1 MAKSVGMACFV
12 AATLFSGCCSAQ
24 TIVGPSGKPLQPIH
38 RAKCSQSP
46 AGCYEQATR
55 DCRGGSYQILHSES
69 HPGGLLADILP
80 GPVTWYTMS
89 YVCGPSDGKIAG
101 WTVAYL
107 EVGNLNGCRAA
118 AQFPDQ
124 TVFQMAQIQ
133 SGTDK
138 RWAIFISN
146 PRWNAWVGQRKELP
160 LQLVTDWPKTKPWPY
175 TFSISGDSKILSTTD
190 ASVEFMNSVADAAK
204 VEIMADNKEL
214 LASVD
219 MKGSA
224 AAIRAIVN
232 CVNEHP
238 PAKAPSPEP
247 ETRISGTG
255 FFVAPNRVVTN
266 NHVVAGCTKDI
277 QVRYPERASYAAT
290 ISGQDA
296 TNDLALL
303 HTEMPNLSVASFRFQ
318 PLLGEAVAT
327 YGFPYSGILSPN
339 FTSGN
344 IAALSGPKGDTRLLQ
359 TSTPIQPGNS
369 GGPLLDMSGRVIGV
383 VVSQLDAMARM
394 RTDRSIPQ
402 NVNFAIQSSIVI
414 NFLAMKSVTPNLDN
428 SSAGAQRPPSE
439 VIADM
444 AKKFTV
450 QIYCQ
455 GAARKTAT
463 GAAGT
468 LSPSDV
474 VDFGAKFDV
483 QPTPGQG
490 STRP

>member
-1 MAKSVGMACFV
+1 MASALLVSGFV
-12 AATLFSGCCSAQ
+12 LCNFGAQ
-24 TIVGPSGKPLQPIH
+24 
-38 RAKCSQSP
+38 
-46 AGCYEQATR
+46 
-55 DCRGGSYQILHSES
+55 
-69 HPGGLLADILP
+69 ADVFYSKH
-80 GPVTWYTMS
+80 GE
-89 YVCGPSDGKIAG
+89 

-107 EVGNLNGCRAA
+107 EVGNLNGCRATR
-118 AQFPDQ
+118 QFPDQ
-124 TVFQMAQIQ
+124 TVFQMVQIQ

-138 RWAIFISN
+138 GWVIFISN
-146 PRWNAWVGQRKELP
+146 PRWNAWIGKRKELR
-160 LQLVTDWPKTKPWPY
+160 LRLVTDWPTTKPWPY
-175 TFSISGDSKILSTTD
+175 TFSISGDSKILSFTN
-190 ASVEFMNSVADAAK
+190 ASVEFINNVADASK
-204 VEIMADNKEL
+204 VEITDENGAPL
-214 LASVD
+214 TTVD
-219 MKGSA
+219 MKDSA

-238 PAKAPSPEP
+238 LETAKSPEP
-247 ETRISGTG
+247 ETTISGTG
-255 FFVAPNRVVTN
+255 FFVAQNRVVTN
-266 NHVVAGCTKDI
+266 NHVVSGCTKAI
-277 QVRYPERASYAAT
+277 QVRYPERASYTAT

-327 YGFPYSGILSPN
+327 YGFPYSHILSPN

-344 IAALSGPKGDTRLLQ
+344 IAALSGPKGDTRRLQ

-383 VVSQLDAMARM
+383 VVSQLRM
-394 RTDRSIPQ
+394 QTDRSIPQ

-414 NFLAMKSVTPNLDN
+414 NFLAIKGVTPNVDN
-428 SSAGAQRPPSE
+428 SSASAQRPPSE

-455 GAARKTAT
+455 GVARKTAT
-463 GAAGT
+463 GTAGT